1 MKVKRKKHEKSVQ
14 KNFCEFD
21 YDVDSHKKSIDDY
34 KRYIKDYKKR
44 IKKIKLKIEKIQE
57 KKEDYL
63 KSTESYESRFDNFI
77 KLYGERLEKIP
88 NVFYSLRKW
97 KKHIKYMKNEGYK
110 NFSSYISE
118 DEDGY
123 VLSEKI
129 FFNVDIENR
138 EIQLKVYD
146 YIGKKIKRNSTD
158 STYGIISPLFDKL
171 LYHLIN
177 GKPLT
182 DVDEYYNILIIEFE
196 NNHSYI
202 PFPEDYQD
210 GEEYEFIIYKSEE
223 DLGKVT
229 LLSKKE
235 QKKRFK
241 YLTEGE
247 KLGML

>member
-1 MKVKRKKHEKSVQ
+1 MKVKAKKYKKSIT
-14 KNFCEFD
+14 KSSSGFD
-21 YDVDSHKKSIDDY
+21 YDINLFENDINKYKQCLKEYKKS
-34 KRYIKDYKKR
+34 
-44 IKKIKLKIEKIQE
+44 IKKIKLKIKEVQK
-57 KKEDYL
+57 KKEDFL
-63 KSTESYESRFDNFI
+63 ENTESYESRFDNFI